1 MSRLMEESM
10 EKTAS
15 KSLDE
20 IFRVIEEAI
29 VSNSQGL
36 DGEPRIPNQ
45 KISRKNKR
53 RKK

>member
-1 MSRLMEESM
+1 MEESM

-15 KSLDE
+15 DKSLDE